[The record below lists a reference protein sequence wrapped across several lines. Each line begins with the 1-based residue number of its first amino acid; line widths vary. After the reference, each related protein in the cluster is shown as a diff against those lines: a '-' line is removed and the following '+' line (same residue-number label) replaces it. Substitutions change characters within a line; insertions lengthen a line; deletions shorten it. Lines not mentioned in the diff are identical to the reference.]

1 MQKPVRALSSARR
14 SVHGQI
20 VDELGRRIVTGEF
33 APGSVL
39 PTEGAYS
46 ARLEVS
52 RTSFREAIKM
62 LAGKGLVESRPKT
75 GTRVRQRSEWNML
88 DADVTSWAFKAGPDK
103 DYARAFFE
111 FRGIIEPAGAALAA
125 ERRDEDDMERM
136 RVGLAGMD
144 AAASRDEWIGPDLSF
159 HKAILIATRND
170 LLISLGH
177 MLEPALTESFAIANV
192 DPGRRR
198 ASVPLHR
205 AVYAAIEARQADD
218 AHAAMAFLLGE
229 ALVDLVEMIGNKSG
243 TDAIAAA
250 APEPKSEEAANITK

>member
-1 MQKPVRALSSARR
+1 MEKPARALISARR

-39 PTEGAYS
+39 PTEGDYS
-46 ARLEVS
+46 ARLAVS

-88 DADVTSWAFKAGPDK
+88 DPDVTSWAFKTGPDK
-103 DYARAFFE
+103 NYARAFFE
-111 FRGIIEPAGAALAA
+111 FRGIIEPAAAALSC
-125 ERRDEDDMERM
+125 ERRTDDDMSAM
-136 RVGLAGMD
+136 LLSLAGM
-144 AAASRDEWIGPDLSF
+144 AAANSRDEWIGPDLSF
-159 HKAILIATRND
+159 HRTILISTRND

-177 MLEPALTESFAIANV
+177 LLEPALTESFRIANV
-192 DPGRRR
+192 DAKRRQ

-205 AVYAAIEARQADD
+205 AVFTAIEHRQPEQAR
-218 AHAAMAFLLGE
+218 AAMAYLLSE
-229 ALVDLVEMIGNKSG
+229 ALVDLEEMIGVTKVGETSLV
-243 TDAIAAA
+243 
-250 APEPKSEEAANITK
+250 PE

>member
-1 MQKPVRALSSARR
+1 MEKPVRALTSARR

-20 VDELGRRIVTGEF
+20 VEELGRRIVAGEF
-33 APGSVL
+33 PPGSVL

-75 GTRVRQRSEWNML
+75 GTRIRQRSEWNML
-88 DADVTSWAFKAGPDK
+88 DPDVTAWAFTGGPDP

-125 ERRDEDDMERM
+125 ERRDEADMEKM
-136 RVGLAGMD
+136 RAGLAGMG
-144 AAASRDEWIGPDLSF
+144 AANSRDEWIGPDLAF
-159 HKAILIATRND
+159 HRAILVATRND

-177 MLEPALTESFAIANV
+177 MLEPALTASFAIANV
-192 DPGRRR
+192 DPSRRQ

-205 AVYAAIEARQADD
+205 AVYTAIEGRQPEDAR
-218 AHAAMAFLLGE
+218 AAMAFLLGE
-229 ALVDLVEMIGNKSG
+229 ALVDLVEMIGIENG
-243 TDAIAAA
+243 
-250 APEPKSEEAANITK
+250 PESAESVSEVMTETTK

>member
-1 MQKPVRALSSARR
+1 VEKPVRALTSARR

-20 VDELGRRIVTGEF
+20 VEELGRRIVTGEF

-88 DADVTSWAFKAGPDK
+88 DPDVTSWAFKAGPDK

-111 FRGIIEPAGAALAA
+111 FRGIIEPAAAALAC
-125 ERRDEDDMERM
+125 ERRDTDDLDKM
-136 RVGLAGMD
+136 RVALAGM
-144 AAASRDEWIGPDLSF
+144 AAANSRDEWIGPDLSF
-159 HKAILIATRND
+159 HRTILVATRND

-177 MLEPALTESFAIANV
+177 LLEPALTESFRIANV
-192 DPGRRR
+192 DAARRQ

-205 AVYAAIEARQADD
+205 AVYVAIEHCKPDD
-218 AHAAMAFLLGE
+218 AGAAMAYLLGE
-229 ALVDLVEMIGNKSG
+229 ALVDLEEMIGVE
-243 TDAIAAA
+243 TTADPVPAT
-250 APEPKSEEAANITK
+250 PR